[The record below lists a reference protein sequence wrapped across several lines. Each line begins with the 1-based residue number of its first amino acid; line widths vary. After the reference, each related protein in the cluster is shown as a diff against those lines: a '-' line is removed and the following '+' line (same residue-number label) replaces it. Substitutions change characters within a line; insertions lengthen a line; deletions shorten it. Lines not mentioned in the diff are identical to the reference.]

1 MNILINVLLAIDML
15 VAVLMALVILM
26 QRPKSEG
33 LGAAFG
39 GGVTENIFGAQT
51 TNVLARVFVARDQID
66 SYVDPKTL
74 LPFRTVLKL
83 IEGRRRLSQ
92 TVTLNQDAGA
102 AVIDTGFKI
111 DVPVGTHD
119 YLSFFYAVRTLN
131 LTPGKRNAVS
141 MLVENKPKT
150 VFVASQKREAI
161 TLGERVVPAIA
172 LSITTDDADL
182 DKFQFRL
189 WISDDKRRLPLRI
202 ACVTQLGPLRA
213 DLAILPAASQ

>member
-1 MNILINVLLAIDML
+1 M
-15 VAVLMALVILM
+15 
-26 QRPKSEG
+26 
-33 LGAAFG
+33 
-39 GGVTENIFGAQT
+39 
-51 TNVLARVFVARDQID
+51 
-66 SYVDPKTL
+66 
-74 LPFRTVLKL
+74 LKL

-182 DKFQFRL
+182 DKYQFRL